1 MDPDSPKP
9 GNYGKILEE
18 HLALQTPPQ
27 QIARALASQTA
38 SIAEVSDLLA
48 KLGDDLVKHFALEE
62 DGGYFSEALLRA
74 PQLLAKANELVAQ
87 HPKMCTLARDLVDL
101 GPVQKG
107 DQWWQETR
115 QRFQAFKTELLKH
128 ERHEDQLLQEAY
140 TQDLGSH
147 D

>member
-1 MDPDSPKP
+1 
-9 GNYGKILEE
+9 
-18 HLALQTPPQ
+18 
-27 QIARALASQTA
+27 
-38 SIAEVSDLLA
+38 
-48 KLGDDLVKHFALEE
+48 
-62 DGGYFSEALLRA
+62 
-74 PQLLAKANELVAQ
+74 
-87 HPKMCTLARDLVDL
+87 MCTLARDLVDL

-107 DQWWQETR
+107 DPWWQETR